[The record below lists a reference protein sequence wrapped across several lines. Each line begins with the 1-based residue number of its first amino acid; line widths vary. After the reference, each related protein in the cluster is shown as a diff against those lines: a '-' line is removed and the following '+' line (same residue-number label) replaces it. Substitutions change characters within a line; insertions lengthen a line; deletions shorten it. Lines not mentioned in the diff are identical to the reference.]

1 MSPGFRL
8 TQRVYWE
15 DTDAGGVVYYA
26 NYLRFLERART
37 DWLRSLGLHQEQLRH
52 EAGWMFVVAHVD
64 ARYLKPARLD
74 DLLEITAELHQL
86 DRASVLFSQQV
97 RRGSELLLDAKVRA
111 ACVDAQSFRPRRLPE
126 QLIERLTEQPPAL
139 LCKNS

>member
-1 MSPGFRL
+1 MSSGFRL

-37 DWLRSLGLHQEQLRH
+37 DWLRSLGLQQERLRH
-52 EAGWMFVVAHVD
+52 EAGWVFVVAHVD

-74 DLLEITAELHQL
+74 DLLDISADILQL
-86 DRASVLFSQQV
+86 ERASVLFGQQV
-97 RRGSELLLDAKVRA
+97 RRGNELLLDAKVRA
-111 ACVDAQSFRPRRLPE
+111 ACVDAQSFKPRRLPPDLIE
-126 QLIERLTEQPPAL
+126 QLQGPLSKPA
-139 LCKNS
+139 

>member
-37 DWLRSLGLHQEQLRH
+37 DWLRSLGLQQERLRH
-52 EAGWMFVVAHVD
+52 EAGWVFVVAHVD

-74 DLLEITAELHQL
+74 DLLDISAEILQL
-86 DRASVLFSQQV
+86 ERASVLFGQQV
-97 RRGSELLLDAKVRA
+97 RRGDELLLDAKVRA
-111 ACVDAQSFRPRRLPE
+111 ACVDAQSFKPRRLPPD
-126 QLIERLTEQPPAL
+126 LTEQLQGLLSKPA
-139 LCKNS
+139 